1 MSPLGAHLN
10 TVSAVNEH
18 VAQRAVKHQRMAHAH
33 EFATKSCFLEG
44 SLIPGIHLN
53 PNRVV
58 QADHPGEVT
67 RAKVV
72 VVQHLRL
79 QTFEKVDLGGATLRT
94 VGQLE
99 DCCLSADTL
108 LHFACEGE
116 VIQKHLHLFPVCIR
130 DLYHIAIVEAF
141 EVVDKLRVICRYLTQ
156 LWDA

>member
-10 TVSAVNEH
+10 TVSTVNEH
-18 VAQRAVKHQRMAHAH
+18 VAQRAVDCRRMAHAH
-33 EFATKSCFLEG
+33 EFATKRCFLEG
-44 SLIPGIHLN
+44 SLIPGIHLD

-72 VVQHLRL
+72 VVRHLHL
-79 QTFEKVDLGGATLRT
+79 QTFEKADLGGATLRT

-99 DCCLSADTL
+99 DCCLSADSP

-116 VIQKHLHLFPVCIR
+116 VIQKHLHPFPVHIR
-130 DLYHIAIVEAF
+130 DLHHHTAIAEAF
-141 EVVDKLRVICRYLTQ
+141 KVVDKLRIIC
-156 LWDA
+156 